1 MNRGLCTQYFVLST
15 EYRRFGR
22 AVGNAITLLSITAA
36 AAGCGN
42 SGPTRAPI
50 RGKVTVAGQPLAA
63 GRILFTPISPN
74 QGPATSAVV
83 TAGEYEIPEED
94 GPVVGANR
102 VEVEAELNLGFAIDD
117 EAAFAKRGG
126 KPLPPNPIPPRFN
139 RESQLV
145 VEVKAGEEN
154 SYDIS
159 IPQSRHAA
167 AGAKY

>member
-1 MNRGLCTQYFVLST
+1 MLLGNRWSSLTALV
-15 EYRRFGR
+15 
-22 AVGNAITLLSITAA
+22 VAA
-36 AAGCGN
+36 ACVAASGCGS

-50 RGKVTVAGQPLAA
+50 RGKITVGGQPLAA
-63 GRILFTPISPN
+63 GRILFTPVAPN
-74 QGPATSAVV
+74 QGPATSAVI
-83 TAGEYEIPEED
+83 TAGEYEIPEEE

-126 KPLPPNPIPPRFN
+126 RPLPPNAIPPQFN

-154 SYDIS
+154 AYDVT
-159 IPQSRHAA
+159 IPQSRHTAA
-167 AGAKY
+167 RAKY